1 MKKILSVIKRI
12 RLSSLLLLIVLF
24 AFGSYSWMVF
34 VTKVSTGLTAHV
46 TAWNFDFISEDE
58 SVSTEIVFDV
68 DQIYPGMDDFL
79 QVVTVKNNGEL
90 EGELTFEIKKM
101 VVLGQIY
108 EQSETITAED
118 LMNMMKND
126 FPFEITVE
134 VDGQDSNIISVGG
147 ETKVNIKLIWP
158 FDSGNDELDTKWGED
173 AYEFYK
179 NNPDGTSVHIELLLK
194 VLQIQ

>member
-58 SVSTEIVFDV
+58 SVSTETVFDV
-68 DQIYPGMDDFL
+68 DQIYPGMDDFS

-118 LMNMMKND
+118 LMNMVKND

-134 VDGQDSNIISVGG
+134 VDGQDNNIISVGG

>member
-68 DQIYPGMDDFL
+68 DQIYPGMDDFS

-134 VDGQDSNIISVGG
+134 VDGQDNNIISVGG

-179 NNPDGTSVHIELLLK
+179 NNPDGTSVHIELVLK

>member
-68 DQIYPGMDDFL
+68 DQIYPGMDDFS

-101 VVLGQIY
+101 LVLGQIY

-134 VDGQDSNIISVGG
+134 VDGQDNNIISVGG

>member
-68 DQIYPGMDDFL
+68 DQIYPGMDDFS

-134 VDGQDSNIISVGG
+134 VDGQDNNIISVGG

>member
-1 MKKILSVIKRI
+1 M
-12 RLSSLLLLIVLF
+12 LLLIVLF

-68 DQIYPGMDDFL
+68 DQIYPGMDDFS

-134 VDGQDSNIISVGG
+134 VDGQDNNIISVGG

-179 NNPDGTSVHIELLLK
+179 NNPDGTSVHIELVLK